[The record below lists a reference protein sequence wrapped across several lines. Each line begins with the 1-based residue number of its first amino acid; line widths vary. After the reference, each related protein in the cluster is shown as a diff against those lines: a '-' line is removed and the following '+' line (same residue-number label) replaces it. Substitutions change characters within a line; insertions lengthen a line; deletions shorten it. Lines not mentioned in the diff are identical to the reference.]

1 MIALAALLLSAQASE
16 EELRARIAE
25 QPRAVRHFVARREMC
40 RHWVD
45 EEPYDDARRREIERA
60 LRRDRCGQIEAD
72 EVALRHRFAR
82 YPQVISVLDETRD
95 ALGW

>member
-1 MIALAALLLSAQASE
+1 MIALLALLMSVQGAE
-16 EELRARIAE
+16 DELRARVAE
-25 QPRAVRHFVARREMC
+25 QPRVVRHFVARRAMC
-40 RHWVD
+40 NHFAG
-45 EEPYDDARRREIERA
+45 EEPYDEARRREIERA

-82 YPQVISVLDETRD
+82 YPAVIAVLDDTRD